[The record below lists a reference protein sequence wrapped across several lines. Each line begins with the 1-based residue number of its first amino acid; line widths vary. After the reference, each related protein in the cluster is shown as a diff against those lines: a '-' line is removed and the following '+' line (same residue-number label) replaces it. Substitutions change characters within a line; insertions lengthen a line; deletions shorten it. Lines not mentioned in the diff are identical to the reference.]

1 MKREWLRKMCV
12 LMTMVMILVS
22 VNCQTTCAA
31 INIEDDIMPLSIDAS
46 KSASLSISSGT
57 AYAKCKVVGEV
68 GNLDKIVINMYLQK
82 KNSNGYFENYKS
94 WYSTKSS
101 YYHNLS
107 KSCSVTSGTYRV
119 YVRVICYNGSD
130 AETTYLTTGTK
141 TY

>member
-1 MKREWLRKMCV
+1 MKRKILRKV
-12 LMTMVMILVS
+12 SILMSMVMLLVGAT
-22 VNCQTTCAA
+22 CQTTYAA
-31 INIEDDIMPLSIDAS
+31 TRVENEVMPLSIDAS
-46 KSASLSISSGT
+46 KSASLTISSGT
-57 AYAKCKVVGEV
+57 AYAKCKVVGTV

-107 KSCSVTSGTYRV
+107 KSCSITSGTYRV

-130 AETTYLTTGTK
+130 AETTYLTTGAK

>member
-1 MKREWLRKMCV
+1 MKRNIFRKVC
-12 LMTMVMILVS
+12 MIMSVVILLVS
-22 VNCQTTCAA
+22 VNYQTAYGATSV
-31 INIEDDIMPLSIDAS
+31 EDEIMPLSIDAS